1 MVKGEDERRGTWEIG
16 GMNEVFVRKHRRLIR
31 CVQITKNKWFLEQP
45 VQLLTP
51 LALY

>member
-1 MVKGEDERRGTWEIG
+1 MVKREDERRGTWEIG
-16 GMNEVFVRKHRRLIR
+16 GMNEVFVRKHHRLIR

-45 VQLLTP
+45 VQLLNP